1 MSFSVQIPPG
11 QIASAKELLS
21 GIKDGYP
28 RAMTRALNYGARQA
42 KSLTAKQLKA
52 LITADPERIDKSLTV
67 SKANY
72 STLTSSLTVYGKA
85 IPLFRFD
92 VAFMYPTVTG
102 GVTAN
107 IFKSGGGKLALKHA
121 FIAKMENGHVGVFYR
136 SGPKTKVGRGKYEGQ
151 LKQRIY
157 ESFGP
162 NAATAFERTPGVE
175 TEIIDQSATNFEKEF
190 LRQVDFLLAQSQGN
204 DPPDGD

>member
-1 MSFSVQIPPG
+1 MTLTVQIPPG

-28 RAMTRALNYGARQA
+28 RAMTRALNYGASQA

-52 LITADPERIDKSLTV
+52 LITADPERIDKSLSV

-72 STLTSSLTVYGKA
+72 SKLTAVFNIAGRA

-92 VAFMYPTVTG
+92 VAFMYPTISG

-107 IFKSGGGKLALKHA
+107 IFKSGGARLALKHA
-121 FIAKMENGHVGVFYR
+121 FVAKFKSGHVGVYSR
-136 SGPKTKVGRGKYEGQ
+136 IGKNRFPIKEH
-151 LKQRIY
+151 
-157 ESFGP
+157 FGP
-162 NAATAFERTPGVE
+162 NAAQAFEKTPGVE
-175 TEIIDQSATNFEKEF
+175 AEIIDQSAMKFEKEF
-190 LRQVDFLLAQSQGN
+190 LRQVDFILAQSQGN
-204 DPPDGD
+204 DPPEGG